1 MQRSVD
7 KITFESRREI
17 CNIINALDAFLEE
30 HQKDENKDIERL
42 RDLLDVMEMEW

>member
-17 CNIINALDAFLEE
+17 YNIINALDVFLEE
-30 HQKDENKDIERL
+30 HQEVEKQDIERL